1 MYSATFPEEV
11 QTLARK
17 FLQDYIFL
25 AVGPVGGANSDVVQ
39 TFVEVERNN
48 KRDNLMRVLEERGML
63 CHLQCSSEAWSG
75 SGLIV
80 QFVLSCR
87 AG

>member
-1 MYSATFPEEV
+1 MFSATFPEEI

-39 TFVEVERNN
+39 SIIEVERNK
-48 KRDNLMRVLEERGML
+48 KRETLMDILNQGGKT
-63 CHLQCSSEAWSG
+63 SP
-75 SGLIV
+75 
-80 QFVLSCR
+80 
-87 AG
+87 